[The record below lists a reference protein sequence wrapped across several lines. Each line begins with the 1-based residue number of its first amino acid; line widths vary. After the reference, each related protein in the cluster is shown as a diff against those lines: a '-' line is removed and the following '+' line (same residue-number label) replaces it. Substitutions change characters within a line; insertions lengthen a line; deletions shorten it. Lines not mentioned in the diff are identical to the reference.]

1 MCWFHRR
8 RHPFWVKRMEY
19 FRWCG
24 KCEVFWV
31 FFFTI
36 IKSFLHILSYWKVNY
51 FSKQPCQ
58 YHKRKSD
65 QTGLKLSYRGQDLP
79 RWSSTEVVMLIALEG
94 VHMEFTNKISHITS
108 QKVVRIHSVKLNNL
122 GSIYNHIKYYN
133 LESESIYENQLCFHT
148 LITIRN
154 KY

>member
-8 RHPFWVKRMEY
+8 MRPFWIKRMEY

-24 KCEVFWV
+24 KCEY
-31 FFFTI
+31 FFTI

-79 RWSSTEVVMLIALEG
+79 RRSSREVVMLIALEG

-133 LESESIYENQLCFHT
+133 LQSESIYENQLCFYT

-154 KY
+154 KN